1 MWSCD
6 QILVGYSS
14 IFMREVIISQ
24 IIYGFVQKA
33 DFERWSSFNVN
44 TAVWQKDQNSVTKSV
59 TKRLKL
65 KVKKC
70 WGKLE
75 GGISA
80 LSPSVLL
87 PPSNSVKN
95 DLADSR
101 PVKTIKKEK
110 YRFHYLIA
118 CSVELTCIVTAIILE
133 DTFRN
138 IKTNWFYLWGNRVEE
153 IALLS
158 LHVCRCSTSA
168 SVRL

>member
-24 IIYGFVQKA
+24 IIYGFVQKT
-33 DFERWSSFNVN
+33 DFDGWSWFNVN
-44 TAVWQKDQNSVTKSV
+44 NLRLALGMTLKFYSSVA
-59 TKRLKL
+59 KRWKL

-75 GGISA
+75 GGI
-80 LSPSVLL
+80 LHSPRPLIL
-87 PPSNSVKN
+87 NSVKK

-110 YRFHYLIA
+110 YRFHYLTA
-118 CSVELTCIVTAIILE
+118 CSVELTCIVTVIILE
-133 DTFRN
+133 NTFGKIN
-138 IKTNWFYLWGNRVEE
+138 YFYLQGIRVGE

-158 LHVCRCSTSA
+158 LHVSRCSTSV